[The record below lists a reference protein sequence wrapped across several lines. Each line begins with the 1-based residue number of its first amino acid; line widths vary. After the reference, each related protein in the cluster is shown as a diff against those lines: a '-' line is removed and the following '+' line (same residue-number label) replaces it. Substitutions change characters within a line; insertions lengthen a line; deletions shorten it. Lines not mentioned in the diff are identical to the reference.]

1 MLQIKRYLD
10 GQGNRKGVIEYAREQ
25 LAKYQFPDAFRP
37 PYDPMLKMGALNID
51 KSRVMDSKKV
61 STLVLNH
68 RLRSN
73 NLIFLINLATKA
85 LGKIT

>member
-10 GQGNRKGVIEYAREQ
+10 GQGSRKGVIEYAREQ

-37 PYDPMLKMGALNID
+37 PYDPMLKMGALNIA

-61 STLVLNH
+61 WLLTLILSPMI
-68 RLRSN
+68 LP
-73 NLIFLINLATKA
+73 
-85 LGKIT
+85 